1 MSFSNRAYYR
11 TVVLLNK
18 RLQAVPGNLESHR
31 LQDAGRVKEISF
43 TKNCSA
49 ARIGELLQSNFAFLA
64 GKDLT
69 K

>member
-1 MSFSNRAYYR
+1 MSFSNRSYNR
-11 TVVLLNK
+11 TVVLLDK

-31 LQDAGRVKEISF
+31 LQDAGRGKEISF

-64 GKDLT
+64 GKDLSS
-69 K
+69 